1 MAGVNW
7 QEVAT
12 LLNLPYYPHYRGPFG
27 QKGFITGDLEGQ
39 LVSVGPA
46 TVQRSAAV
54 GILVH
59 SPPITNA
66 AELRAALET
75 DLEVCQALL
84 GKEARKAKMGS
95 MLSIGREGVALV
107 WPIGLRPPSAE
118 KIATL
123 ARAVA
128 AAVTRT
134 VGELGQSCQRC
145 GRSDAPIMLVNNTP
159 LHLCNGCAETLR
171 FAGSEAAR
179 AYAQKSP
186 NLLLGLAFGIGA
198 GIVGAVAWALV
209 ALLTERIF
217 MILAVALGLFVGW
230 AIHRGMGKFTWVGQV
245 AAVLI
250 TLGSVLAGEL
260 LYIALLLVQD
270 GIDFFR
276 ALLAVLLNLGI
287 IFRESDT
294 WVSLFFGLIG
304 ALYILYRYRP
314 PRVGITVEPLE
325 SAPPAP

>member
-7 QEVAT
+7 EEVAT
-12 LLNLPYYPHYRGPFG
+12 LLNLRYYPNYRGPFG
-27 QKGFITGDLEGQ
+27 RKGFVTGDLEGQ
-39 LVSVGPA
+39 LVTISPA
-46 TVQRSAAV
+46 NAQRSSAV

-59 SPPITNA
+59 SPPIPDA
-66 AELRAALET
+66 AGLRAALET
-75 DLEVCQALL
+75 DLQVCQALL

-128 AAVTRT
+128 AVVTRT
-134 VGELGQSCQRC
+134 VGELGQSCHRC

-186 NLLLGLAFGIGA
+186 NLLLGLLFGLGA
-198 GIVGAVAWALV
+198 GLAGAVAWAIV
-209 ALLTERIF
+209 AFATQRISLL
-217 MILAVALGLFVGW
+217 LAIGIGLLVGW
-230 AIHRGMGKFTWVGQV
+230 ATHRGMGKFTWVGQV

-250 TLGSVLAGEL
+250 TLGSVLVGEL
-260 LYIALLLVQD
+260 VYVALLLVQE
-270 GIDFFR
+270 GVDFFS
-276 ALLAVLLNLGI
+276 ALLAVLLSMGI
-287 IFRESDT
+287 IFGESDT